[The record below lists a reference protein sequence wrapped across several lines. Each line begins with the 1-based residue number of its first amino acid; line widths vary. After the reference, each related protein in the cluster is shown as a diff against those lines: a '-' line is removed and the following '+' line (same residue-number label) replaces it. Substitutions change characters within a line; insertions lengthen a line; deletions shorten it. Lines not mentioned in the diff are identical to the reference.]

1 MACKH
6 TKDINYARN
15 FRKMRPEIK
24 ESGFGE
30 KDLRSEYVQTAESE
44 KRKQFSMSGQ
54 QVFKARCKPLMVLT
68 ENPDRDTCGKQAI
81 GGKYNGDERAGETGD
96 SKDQK
101 DC

>member
-1 MACKH
+1 MEKSLIAKKRICYKTIGNCEMACKH

-44 KRKQFSMSGQ
+44 KRKQFSMSG
-54 QVFKARCKPLMVLT
+54 
-68 ENPDRDTCGKQAI
+68 
-81 GGKYNGDERAGETGD
+81 
-96 SKDQK
+96 
-101 DC
+101 

>member
-44 KRKQFSMSGQ
+44 KRKQFSMSG
-54 QVFKARCKPLMVLT
+54 
-68 ENPDRDTCGKQAI
+68 
-81 GGKYNGDERAGETGD
+81 
-96 SKDQK
+96 
-101 DC
+101 